1 MIRKVI
7 FILAFIC
14 WLSNNINAQEKLS
27 LSDAVQMAKEKS
39 LQASMNLNL
48 FYASQMNYKSASSNR
63 LPLINAY
70 VNAPGIDRSLGQV
83 LQPDGTIKFVERT
96 QALSSGNI
104 SLQQNLMATG
114 GVIAISS
121 ALTRFDLLSQNGF
134 TTWQASPLIVSIN
147 QPLLRFNELKFQ
159 WQLAKLRYK
168 QNSRVFAER
177 NEDLAIQI
185 TQTYFDAVNAEA
197 ELKLAEFNLSVNDTL
212 LRMAKGRYNLGKIG
226 EDDLLQTELRL
237 MNAQNSLDQAQLNYF
252 SSMNQLR
259 IILGLPKQAPIIL
272 DPETHLPFFEP
283 DIEKAVNNAVKS
295 RSDFVQLNIEQKQ
308 IEGNLR
314 RAKLNQLPNAE
325 LSATYG
331 LSQTAGNIEN
341 SYKNPAEQQRLSLGL
356 NIPLMNWGRYRNDY
370 KEAKY
375 QYNAKD
381 AQLQLTYL
389 NMEQEVIFLVMQ
401 YKQLKQR
408 VYISAKADTIAQKR
422 YEVAKN
428 RYFIG
433 KIDNTNLNIA
443 QTEKD
448 QARNEYF
455 RTLKEYWLSYYR
467 LRRTT
472 LYDFEKQESL
482 FVEKN

>member
-1 MIRKVI
+1 MSKFKISI
-7 FILAFIC
+7 YFLAIIPFYA
-14 WLSNNINAQEKLS
+14 NAQVKLS
-27 LSDAVQMAKEKS
+27 LLQAVQMAKDKS
-39 LQASMNLNL
+39 LQASINLNL
-48 FYASQMNYKSASSNR
+48 FYAAQVNYKSSSANR

-70 VNAPGIDRSLGQV
+70 MNAPGLDRSLGQV
-83 LQPDGTIKFVERT
+83 YQPDGTIKFVERT
-96 QALSSGNI
+96 QALSYGSIN
-104 SLQQNLMATG
+104 LQQNLMATG
-114 GVIAISS
+114 GVVSISS
-121 ALTRFDLLSQNGF
+121 ALTRFDLLSQNGL
-134 TTWQASPLIVSIN
+134 TNWQATPLIVSVS

-168 QNSRVFAER
+168 QNSRLYAER
-177 NEDLAIQI
+177 SEDLSIQI

-237 MNAQNSLDQAQLNYF
+237 MNAQNSLDQAKLNYYQ
-252 SSMNQLR
+252 SMNQLR
-259 IILGLPKQAPIIL
+259 IILGLPKNAEFIL

-283 DIEKAVNNAVKS
+283 DIEKAVSNAIKS
-295 RSDFVQLNIEQKQ
+295 RSDFVQINIEQKQ
-308 IEGNLR
+308 IEANLR

-325 LSATYG
+325 LNATYG
-331 LSQTAGNIEN
+331 LSQTASNIES
-341 SYKNPAEQQRLSLGL
+341 SYKNPAEQQRVSLGL
-356 NIPLMNWGRYRNDY
+356 NLPLMNWGRFRNDF

-375 QYNAKD
+375 QFKAKD
-381 AQLQLTYL
+381 AQLQLAYL
-389 NMEQEVIFLVMQ
+389 NLEQDVVFLVMQ

-408 VYISAKADTIAQKR
+408 VSISAKADTIAQKR

-448 QARNEYF
+448 LARNEYY
-455 RTLKEYWLSYYR
+455 RTLKDYWLSYYR

-482 FVEKN
+482 FVETK